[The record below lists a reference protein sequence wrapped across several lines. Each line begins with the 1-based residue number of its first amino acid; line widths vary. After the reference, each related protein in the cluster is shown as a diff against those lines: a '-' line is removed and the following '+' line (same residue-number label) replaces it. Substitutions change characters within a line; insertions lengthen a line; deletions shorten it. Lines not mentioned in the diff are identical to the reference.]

1 MLETWPF
8 PKGMPSHMLPQ
19 FEAEG
24 VLIGG
29 FSLGFKDFEGDKNHL
44 RI

>member
-1 MLETWPF
+1 
-8 PKGMPSHMLPQ
+8 MPSHMLPQ